1 MNGTGTGTVSRRSV
15 ARASILGRLDARD
28 KAGGLTRYS
37 ADLPVPAGTLEAVIV
52 RSPFPHAEVV
62 GVDAEAARAAV
73 PAVVRVVTAGDL
85 PAALAGRRVRDMPLL
100 ASGVARFAGEPVAVV
115 LARSRDA
122 GEAAAALVDIGYRE
136 LAFVSDPVAALD
148 VGSRL
153 VHSAP
158 WEYPGAVVS
167 ADDGPNL
174 QSLVS
179 GGDPAAVSRALDSA
193 RTVVSPTYRTPAG
206 HQGYLEPQAWVALP
220 PENGITRLW
229 GTTKSP
235 YRLRGQ
241 IAASLD
247 LPPESIQIDPVPLG
261 GDFGGKGGVCD
272 ATLCVALARLV
283 RQPVRL
289 VLRSEEDLS
298 ATDARHPAVI
308 RVRVGCD
315 GSGRLVGLDFDAVF
329 DGGAYAAAKPTPQVN
344 LHGAVEC
351 VLGYRLPRYAMRSRI
366 AYTNTVPKGHMRSPG
381 APQAVFAIESALD
394 ELAAAA
400 GISPLEMRRRNL
412 LVTGEP
418 DAYGHAWAEARGC
431 ETLAAAAG
439 AAGAA
444 GGAGGAER
452 GFPGSSPGGRDLREP
467 GLVYGTGIAMY
478 ARPTLSPASTSMSLT
493 PLRDGRL
500 EVGVP
505 VPETGTG
512 SHTVIARLLAAA
524 LGTDPSRLIVRQVPT
539 TALSG
544 DPGVGAS
551 RVTAGLSRAAAQ
563 LASDWRASTKDA
575 PVTVTL
581 PASSEPPALTYCAQV
596 ATIAVDTETGQ
607 VWIRELVTAVDVAD
621 IVNPAAHQTQVHGG
635 AVMGIGFA
643 CLEDL
648 EESDGQVGASSLGEF
663 RLPTAPDV
671 PVLRTV
677 LVTGGRGVGPA
688 NVKAVGELSNV
699 PVAAAVANAIADATG
714 VRLRD
719 LPLTAE
725 RLYWAIHGEQR

>member
-1 MNGTGTGTVSRRSV
+1 MVWARVSGTGTATVP
-15 ARASILGRLDARD
+15 RASILGRLDARD
-28 KAGGLTRYS
+28 KASGLTQYS
-37 ADLPVPAGTLEAVIV
+37 ADLPVPAGTLEAVLV

-62 GVDAEAARAAV
+62 GVDAEAARAV
-73 PAVVRVVTAGDL
+73 PGVVRIVTAGDL

-115 LARSRDA
+115 LARTRDA
-122 GEAAAALVDIGYRE
+122 AEAAAALVDVGYRE

-148 VGSRL
+148 ADSRL

-174 QSLVS
+174 QSVVR
-179 GGDPAAVSRALDSA
+179 GGDPAAVSLALDSA
-193 RTVVSPTYRTPAG
+193 RTVVSATYRTPAG
-206 HQGYLEPQAWVALP
+206 HQGYLEPLAWVAFP

-247 LPPESIQIDPVPLG
+247 LPPESIQVDPVPLG

-272 ATLCVALARLV
+272 ATLCVALARLAG
-283 RQPVRL
+283 QPVRL

-344 LHGAVEC
+344 LHGALEC
-351 VLGYRLPRYAMRSRI
+351 VLGYRLPCYAMRSRI

-400 GISPLEMRRRNL
+400 GISPLELRRRNL
-412 LVTGEP
+412 LVTGER
-418 DAYGHAWAEARGC
+418 DAYGHAWVEARGG

-439 AAGAA
+439 AV
-444 GGAGGAER
+444 GGAGRE
-452 GFPGSSPGGRDLREP
+452 FPESSPRDRDLREP

-478 ARPTLSPASTSMSLT
+478 ARPTPSPASTSMSLT

-512 SHTVIARLLAAA
+512 SHTVIARLLATA

-563 LASDWRASTKDA
+563 LAADWRASTQDA

-596 ATIAVDTETGQ
+596 ASVAVDQETGQ
-607 VWIRELVTAVDVAD
+607 VWIRELVSAVDVAD
-621 IVNPAAHQTQVHGG
+621 VVNPAAHQMQVDGG
-635 AVMGIGFA
+635 AVTGIGFA
-643 CLEDL
+643 SLEDIQ
-648 EESDGQVGASSLGEF
+648 ENDGQVGASSLGEF

-688 NVKAVGELSNV
+688 NVKAVGELTNV

-714 VRLRD
+714 VRVRE

-725 RLYWAIHGEQR
+725 RLYWAIHGEQG